1 MARQIQRDRD
11 GEFGFKIAEHLG
23 VIEEYQ
29 TGWRKEVNI
38 VEWNG
43 NKGKLDIRD
52 WDPDHAHMSR
62 GITLHRKEVL
72 NLLEILKEHFDDREP
87 EDEDPD
93 FPNQETLNTQPE

>member
-1 MARQIQRDRD
+1 MAKQLSKERD
-11 GEFGFKIAEHLG
+11 GEFGFKIVEHLG
-23 VIEEYQ
+23 VVEEYQ

-43 NKGKLDIRD
+43 NRGKLDIRD

-72 NLLEILKEHFDDREP
+72 ALLDILNEHFQGDDGQDM
-87 EDEDPD
+87 DETI
-93 FPNQETLNTQPE
+93 NECVS